1 MNCLIIGLA
10 LSMHVGLQNDYN
22 QYHPYVMCKKEDIT
36 GGVYYNSLD
45 KASVVLAKEYQILP
59 DLSDDLK
66 LDVGIATGYIHD
78 VVPLVRLHYK
88 DFFVMPALEDDRT
101 GVVFGFQYEF
111 KLK

>member
-1 MNCLIIGLA
+1 
-10 LSMHVGLQNDYN
+10 
-22 QYHPYVMCKKEDIT
+22 
-36 GGVYYNSLD
+36 
-45 KASVVLAKEYQILP
+45 
-59 DLSDDLK
+59 
-66 LDVGIATGYIHD
+66 VGIATGYIHD